1 MGKNWRNYW
10 KVAVPAFL
18 LGACIAGGAAL
29 FLWWNALPAQQ
40 FPYWGEET
48 SPDPS
53 GEGATLWI
61 EVDREENGSGK
72 VSYTVDNLS
81 TLARLQA
88 TTGGEQWVDFSQGGT
103 FHRVTESLS
112 RDEGPETLDVG
123 DAWTFTAELPPETL
137 ALPGRYRFCVEGVG
151 AVPFTVNPNGTVE
164 AENGEPVHSSMGTG
178 GLMVAMDTEDLMEGS
193 HLVAVCRLKEVS
205 RPFRIRSAGS
215 EGNGGLQNYTDY
227 YFEVLETLRGEA
239 AGPVIAVRS
248 LGGRVGALDLEVD
261 EVLQFQEEENYLLF
275 LYQPGMGGNFHTEG
289 DYYYVYGNTQGM
301 YLCGDT
307 ASLRGDPNGSV
318 RNAYTEEG
326 LSVDAFLKQLDQVN
340 KDHPPQPEKAKEE
353 YLQYLR
359 DRVGVDGYTQEEYDQ
374 VAAGIQVY
382 ATYASNPPS
391 YSGGE

>member
-1 MGKNWRNYW
+1 MGKTGVTTGKWPSQPFCWGLYSWRHSPFPL
-10 KVAVPAFL
+10 VEHLARST
-18 LGACIAGGAAL
+18 I
-29 FLWWNALPAQQ
+29 
-40 FPYWGEET
+40 PYWDEET

-112 RDEGPETLDVG
+112 RDEARRHWMWGT
-123 DAWTFTAELPPETL
+123 
-137 ALPGRYRFCVEGVG
+137 PGRSLRSFPRRPWPCRGATAFVWRAWGRCLYRQSQR
-151 AVPFTVNPNGTVE
+151 TVE

-227 YFEVLETLRGEA
+227 YLKCWRPCEARRRVLSSPCGA
-239 AGPVIAVRS
+239 WGAG
-248 LGGRVGALDLEVD
+248 
-261 EVLQFQEEENYLLF
+261 
-275 LYQPGMGGNFHTEG
+275 
-289 DYYYVYGNTQGM
+289 
-301 YLCGDT
+301 
-307 ASLRGDPNGSV
+307 
-318 RNAYTEEG
+318 
-326 LSVDAFLKQLDQVN
+326 
-340 KDHPPQPEKAKEE
+340 
-353 YLQYLR
+353 
-359 DRVGVDGYTQEEYDQ
+359 
-374 VAAGIQVY
+374 
-382 ATYASNPPS
+382 
-391 YSGGE
+391 